1 MRKVI
6 VSNYITIDGFFAGPN
21 GELDWFIWDDEMAK
35 FSIDQ
40 LKTVDTILLGRVTYQ
55 LFADYWPTPAAYKEN
70 PIIAPMMNDLPKI
83 AFSKTLNKAEWNN
96 SSLVKGDIAEEI
108 SRLKQQPGK
117 DMVIFGSGT
126 IVSAFAKLGLID
138 LYRLIVNPVVLGKGK
153 PLFKN
158 MDNKLRLKLL
168 NAKAQSSGNVILE
181 YEPTKDKPSTS
192 G

>member
-1 MRKVI
+1 MRKII
-6 VSNYITIDGFFAGPN
+6 VSNYVTVDGYFAGPN
-21 GELDWFIWDDEMAK
+21 GELDWFVWDDEMAK
-35 FSIDQ
+35 FSTDQ

-55 LFADYWPTPAAYKEN
+55 LFADYWPTPTAYKEN
-70 PIIAPMMNDLPKI
+70 PIIAPMMNDLQKI
-83 AFSKTLNKAEWNN
+83 VFSRTLDSAEWNN
-96 SSLVKGDIAEEI
+96 SLVVKENVTEEI

-117 DMVIFGSGT
+117 DMVIFGSGI
-126 IVSAFAKLGLID
+126 IVSEFARLGLID

-158 MDNKLRLKLL
+158 MDNKLKLKLL

-181 YEPTKDKPSTS
+181 YEPLKDKPSNS

>member
-1 MRKVI
+1 MRNVI

-21 GELDWFIWDDEMAK
+21 GEIDWFVWDDEMAK

-55 LFADYWPTPAAYKEN
+55 LFAGYWPTPDAYKED
-70 PIIAPMMNDLPKI
+70 PIIAPMMNDLQKI
-83 AFSKTLNKAEWNN
+83 VFSRTLDSAEWNN
-96 SSLVKGDIAEEI
+96 SLVVKENIAEEI

-117 DMVIFGSGT
+117 DMVIFGSGI
-126 IVSAFAKLGLID
+126 IVSEFAKLGLID
-138 LYRLIVNPVVLGKGK
+138 LYKLIVNPVILGKGK

-158 MDNKLRLKLL
+158 MDNKLKLKLL

-181 YEPTKDKPSTS
+181 YEPAKE
-192 G
+192 